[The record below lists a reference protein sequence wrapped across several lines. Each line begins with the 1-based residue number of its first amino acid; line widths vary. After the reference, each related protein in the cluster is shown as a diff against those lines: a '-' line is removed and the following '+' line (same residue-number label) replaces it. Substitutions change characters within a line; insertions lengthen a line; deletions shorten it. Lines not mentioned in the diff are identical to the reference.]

1 MVDRLS
7 LEVVGFVFGGIT
19 AVVFAIAAIVVSK
32 HVGRTDAAQVAFD
45 QTKAAPVIMSTPA
58 VIPVSLSPQR

>member
-7 LEVVGFVFGGIT
+7 LEVVGFAFGGIT
-19 AVVFAIAAIVVSK
+19 AVVFVIAAFVVSN
-32 HVGRTDAAQVAFD
+32 HVGRIKAAQAAFD
-45 QTKAAPVIMSTPA
+45 QTSAAPAVMPTPA